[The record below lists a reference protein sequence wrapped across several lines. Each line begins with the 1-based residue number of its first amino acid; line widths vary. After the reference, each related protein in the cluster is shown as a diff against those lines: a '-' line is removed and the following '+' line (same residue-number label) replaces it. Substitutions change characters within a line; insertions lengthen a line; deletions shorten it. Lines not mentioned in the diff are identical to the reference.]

1 MSSIIQSNLL
11 SDTYQII
18 NYISVG
24 SEISSDRVRELESML
39 NSQQEEFSEKMK
51 VININGIFL

>member
-1 MSSIIQSNLL
+1 MSSIILSNFL

-18 NYISVG
+18 IHISVG

-51 VININGIFL
+51 VININGLFL

>member
-18 NYISVG
+18 IHISVG

-51 VININGIFL
+51 VININGLFL